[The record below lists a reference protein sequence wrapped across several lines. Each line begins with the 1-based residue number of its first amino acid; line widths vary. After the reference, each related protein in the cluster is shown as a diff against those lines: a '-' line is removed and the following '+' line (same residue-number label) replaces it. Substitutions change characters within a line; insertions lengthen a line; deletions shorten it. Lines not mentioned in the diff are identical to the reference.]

1 MTHQNPVKY
10 AEDNNIVLTFL
21 TLIEEGRERSVWYHG
36 NLATIHDT
44 ITKTEFTLR
53 AVGEVWAK
61 LYDAPSEDG
70 DEDNE
75 TCYVNDTGDTFYQE
89 MSSSLKDDTALESAY
104 DNYQNSGA
112 YPRLDLDSDNWFEL
126 MRSENN
132 DTDLDLP
139 LVLTSDK
146 YNEALIEA
154 IDEVVAERKK
164 ATI

>member
-10 AEDNNIVLTFL
+10 AEENNVVLTFL
-21 TLIEEGRERSVWYHG
+21 TPIEEGRERSVWYHG
-36 NLATIHDT
+36 NLVLIHDT
-44 ITKTEFTLR
+44 ITKNEFALR

-61 LYDAPSEDG
+61 LYDAPSETG
-70 DEDNE
+70 DHDNE
-75 TCYVNDTGDTFYQE
+75 QCYVNSTGDTFYQE
-89 MSSSLKDDTALESAY
+89 MSPYLKDDTVLESAH
-104 DNYQNSGA
+104 DNYQNNGA

-126 MRSENN
+126 MRSDNE

-139 LVLTSDK
+139 LVLTSDT

-164 ATI
+164 N